1 MEDAIISDVVYEK
14 IKKFDHRS
22 LDKRQYMLIDKLIT
36 NEELKKRYKS
46 YGLCEGCKQPNT
58 SHYGLQ
64 YWCQPSATGL
74 APYSDMA
81 HENFLAVKICEGLR
95 PSSNYVIPQL
105 ILDLIQRCW
114 DADPSKRPDAENLCN
129 SLKYLNDSYF
139 GDFNSLICKQT
150 HEASDIN
157 EGLLDSSTNYLSND
171 THPKAIYTS
180 RLLKKIEADYSG
192 KFYFK

>member
-46 YGLCEGCKQPNT
+46 YGLCEG
-58 SHYGLQ
+58 SYEA
-64 YWCQPSATGL
+64 ATGL

-157 EGLLDSSTNYLSND
+157 EGLLDSSTNYLSNE

-180 RLLKKIEADYSG
+180 RLLKKIEADYS
-192 KFYFK
+192 